1 MAVSFC
7 ASIILVLYPFVSVII
22 IQAVPFCKS
31 IILALLRLIFI
42 IMFMPMLVLQKKK
55 AMLVL
60 IMNRR
65 ADLQMISSSKACNVQ
80 KACLEENWSE
90 TLVTRLP

>member
-1 MAVSFC
+1 
-7 ASIILVLYPFVSVII
+7 
-22 IQAVPFCKS
+22 
-31 IILALLRLIFI
+31 
-42 IMFMPMLVLQKKK
+42 MFMPMLVLQKKK